1 MAPCQCRQCLWW
13 DCHARC
19 CGLWLAALAPP
30 RGRPQKACD
39 VVSVMHEAEHYCDT
53 SQRTTVLLLQLLQ
66 LLVCPSSMQGH
77 PGWTHTAGCG
87 WW

>member
-1 MAPCQCRQCLWW
+1 MHGVVGSGWLPCPPPQ
-13 DCHARC
+13 
-19 CGLWLAALAPP
+19 GAPP
-30 RGRPQKACD
+30 EGMRCSQRDARD